1 MPRCGGR
8 RRAHRCGTW
17 GVEAEGHEADR
28 IGGRT
33 ARPPARPGR
42 GEVCSMSPSAR
53 RSLGRLVREL
63 GRGETRP
70 RAIRR
75 IRRGVGAWVAGPSAP
90 AKRVAPAAPRQAA
103 VPTSA
108 GATRPGARRPAWYVG
123 AWGRLAGAVAGKDPL
138 LDPTPPDPSAGPS
151 LLRDAR
157 LHRGARRPRRRAVRA
172 SPPCRRGVPRGERP
186 RGGAGAPRRVVA
198 RRGRRPA
205 AGCGARPPRRVTRCS
220 CIGVASSCGPG
231 TSCATSTMT
240 SSARP
245 SRSRPSTPPS
255 PSTNRVP
262 ATGRWR

>member
-103 VPTSA
+103 LPTSA

-123 AWGRLAGAVAGKDPL
+123 AWGRLAGAVAGEVAVARGVSTASL
-138 LDPTPPDPSAGPS
+138 CRPTQRRRRATAPG
-151 LLRDAR
+151 AR
-157 LHRGARRPRRRAVRA
+157 LPRRRAVRA
-172 SPPCRRGVPRGERP
+172 SPPCRRRVPRGERP
-186 RGGAGAPRRVVA
+186 RGGAGVPRRVVA

-205 AGCGARPPRRVTRCS
+205 AGWGPGRRGGSRGAPAQATSVRAGLDHRPRPRR
-220 CIGVASSCGPG
+220 
-231 TSCATSTMT
+231 
-240 SSARP
+240 
-245 SRSRPSTPPS
+245 
-255 PSTNRVP
+255 
-262 ATGRWR
+262 